1 MNQFNHNILEADI
14 ERLTKEIKEKEV
26 LLANKELSRKELI
39 KEAIRPIIRKD
50 YIEPEKAPEKA
61 QLAAAL
67 GSQAQAQDGGILPS
81 YVENMPPEVKIKVEE
96 LIDVVFHQGIE
107 KAAEMAKQENAFV
120 LDALH
125 DTLADKLYEELEK
138 RKII

>member
-1 MNQFNHNILEADI
+1 MNQFNHSILEADI
-14 ERLTKEIKEKEV
+14 KRLTNEIKEKEA

-39 KEAIRPIIRKD
+39 KEAIRPIIKKD
-50 YIEPEKAPEKA
+50 YIEPEKAKP
-61 QLAAAL
+61 AAVL
-67 GSQAQAQDGGILPS
+67 TEQAQIKEKDSGVLPS
-81 YVENMPPEVKIKVEE
+81 YVKNMPPGVKIKVEK

-120 LDALH
+120 LDAFH
-125 DTLADKLYEELEK
+125 DALADKLYEELEK